1 MLHLTFQPR
10 EKRHNDVFMVRKGEY
25 LERAVVIPGSH
36 GTLEGL
42 FHRGAKRPAV
52 LIAGETMESTLIA
65 ELAWAVTR
73 RGHPTLRFNYRG
85 VGASPGA
92 PSDDPSE
99 LEKDLAG
106 AAEHLRNTVDDR
118 ALAIVAAEQSA
129 AVAARRA
136 INDEMVELLV
146 LIAPD
151 PSALPEAFRSH
162 PREVVFVV
170 PQGEE
175 AAVKAALSTYAR
187 ALPNARVAVIPEADR
202 AFIRGLVELG
212 RVVAD
217 AVAPPGMITI

>member
-1 MLHLTFQPR
+1 
-10 EKRHNDVFMVRKGEY
+10 MVRKGEY
-25 LERAVVIPGSH
+25 LERAVVIPGAH

-52 LIAGETMESTLIA
+52 VIAGATMESTLIA

-92 PSDDPSE
+92 PSDDPD
-99 LEKDLAG
+99 DLRRDFAD
-106 AAEHLRNTVDDR
+106 AAEHLRNTVDDP
-118 ALAIVAAEQSA
+118 ALAFVAAERSA
-129 AVAARRA
+129 AVAARCA
-136 INDEMVELLV
+136 ISDERVELAV
-146 LIAPD
+146 LIAPELRD
-151 PSALPEAFRSH
+151 FPEAFRSY
-162 PREVVFVV
+162 PREAVFVV
-170 PQGEE
+170 AQGED
-175 AAVKAALSTYAR
+175 AAVKAALAAYAR
-187 ALPNARVAVIPEADR
+187 ALPHARVAVIPDADP